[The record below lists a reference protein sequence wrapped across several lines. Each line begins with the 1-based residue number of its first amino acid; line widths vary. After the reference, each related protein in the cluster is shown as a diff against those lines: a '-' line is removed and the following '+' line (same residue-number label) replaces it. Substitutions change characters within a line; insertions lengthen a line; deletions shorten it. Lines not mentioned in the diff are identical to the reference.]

1 MYALYFVITL
11 NFFLDGKLKIKSF
24 SKKGNPT
31 GHLLPTPH
39 YFHLLPL
46 SSFLFTFP
54 LTLSY
59 VEKEGAWQLRRI
71 PQLVR
76 FVASAETF
84 LMSFIIFDALR
95 FVSNSRPFFESRP
108 NDVRAM
114 ECGRVLLKIVFL
126 LFWAWGKRQVIGHGT
141 WGRKF

>member
-1 MYALYFVITL
+1 
-11 NFFLDGKLKIKSF
+11 
-24 SKKGNPT
+24 
-31 GHLLPTPH
+31 
-39 YFHLLPL
+39 
-46 SSFLFTFP
+46 

-76 FVASAETF
+76 FVAPAETF

-126 LFWAWGKRQVIGHGT
+126 LFWGLGEEAGHRSWDGAESSR
-141 WGRKF
+141 GRGLKLIQRVPRMR